1 MPAAFPRGSEW
12 RRWDLHIHTP
22 YSVLHNE
29 FGTDFDAY
37 ARALLAAATEKGI
50 AVIGVTDYFSV
61 QGYRHLRTLLA
72 NESWLGSLAGPVR
85 EHAAGLLVLANV
97 ELRGF
102 VIGGDE
108 SRDSRINFHVLFSN
122 ELSADD
128 IEGDFLSRIEFTAAS
143 APGRQDERWPLTER
157 DLTALGERLKQQ
169 HSRFTQPP
177 LEVGMMN
184 AVIDHGAVSEVLGRQ
199 SSRFEGK
206 HLLVAPIDEDLADLR
221 WDGQGHLT
229 RKIFIQKSHMLFSAN
244 PATRE
249 FALGRRHA
257 SVDDYVAEFTSIK
270 PCIHGS
276 DAHEYPRL
284 FEPDDRRYNW
294 VKSDP
299 TWPGLL
305 MLLNEPVDR
314 VHIGPRPPQLDAM
327 SRRVPKTITSV
338 TINRSRDAAT
348 PERWF
353 ANTVPLNGG
362 IVGIIGNRGNGKSAL
377 AEIIGL
383 LGDTQRTNSF
393 SFLSSERFRHPR
405 IGKADQFEAT
415 ISWGDGTSLGPRR
428 LSENP
433 ARTAVERVRYI
444 GQGFLEEICNEMDRG
459 ESSRFYHELQDV
471 IFSHVSA
478 ADRREHPTLGSL
490 LASLG
495 QGIDQSIGVLRDEIR
510 VLNRRIIE
518 LTGRQRREFRGGLEA
533 RLAEL
538 NRQLAAHDA
547 SRPAEVPVP
556 TSEGET
562 PENAALQQEVRRLRE
577 VMQSLDE
584 RIAAARREDG
594 EVAARRAAATRLLDR
609 IRAIEATIRGFR
621 DEGAD
626 DARLYNPWT
635 VPWEGR
641 IPIADYKPLGDPK
654 VGVRILPMDVVHST
668 LGAANK
674 SPSLADVSRLDNLP
688 RYGWRLERFMADLLA
703 CKHGGAVTDGQLTQ
717 LFNRRSGPISA
728 AISITIEAPDQTFAD
743 ALGSS
748 QATG

>member
-1 MPAAFPRGSEW
+1 M
-12 RRWDLHIHTP
+12 
-22 YSVLHNE
+22 
-29 FGTDFDAY
+29 
-37 ARALLAAATEKGI
+37 ARALSPRSLGYSAT
-50 AVIGVTDYFSV
+50 
-61 QGYRHLRTLLA
+61 
-72 NESWLGSLAGPVR
+72 
-85 EHAAGLLVLANV
+85 
-97 ELRGF
+97 
-102 VIGGDE
+102 
-108 SRDSRINFHVLFSN
+108 
-122 ELSADD
+122 LS
-128 IEGDFLSRIEFTAAS
+128 
-143 APGRQDERWPLTER
+143 
-157 DLTALGERLKQQ
+157 
-169 HSRFTQPP
+169 
-177 LEVGMMN
+177 
-184 AVIDHGAVSEVLGRQ
+184 
-199 SSRFEGK
+199 
-206 HLLVAPIDEDLADLR
+206 
-221 WDGQGHLT
+221 GQ
-229 RKIFIQKSHMLFSAN
+229 I
-244 PATRE
+244 
-249 FALGRRHA
+249 
-257 SVDDYVAEFTSIK
+257 
-270 PCIHGS
+270 
-276 DAHEYPRL
+276 
-284 FEPDDRRYNW
+284 
-294 VKSDP
+294 
-299 TWPGLL
+299 
-305 MLLNEPVDR
+305 
-314 VHIGPRPPQLDAM
+314 
-327 SRRVPKTITSV
+327 
-338 TINRSRDAAT
+338 
-348 PERWF
+348 
-353 ANTVPLNGG
+353 
-362 IVGIIGNRGNGKSAL
+362 
-377 AEIIGL
+377 
-383 LGDTQRTNSF
+383 SF

-641 IPIADYKPLGDPK
+641 IPIADYKQPLGDPK

-703 CKHGGAVTDGQLTQ
+703 CKHGGAVTDEQLTQ